1 MIAVAATGGNRQP
14 QSPDGFHIRA
24 ASFQPVRV
32 AYARDVLL
40 ERLRIEPAGKRALVV
55 GAGRGLLARELV
67 RLGFAVAALD
77 LDPEAARLGREACAR
92 EPLAIDY
99 AVGDASRLPYADGSF
114 DVGYWADTLEIA
126 PQLDVVLA
134 EAARVLRPG
143 GVLLYDTVS
152 RTALSRLIYLGALQS
167 WRWTRIMPR
176 DRYAWD
182 RLRHPDDLARRL
194 AEHGLRNEDVRGFLP
209 ASPVR
214 LLRATRRARRGDI
227 DDAELAQLAGMRLAP
242 AGKRPDVTYLGF
254 AVKTG

>member
-1 MIAVAATGGNRQP
+1 VIAVAAKNGNRQP

-24 ASFQPVRV
+24 ASFQPVRA
-32 AYARDVLL
+32 AYVRDVLL
-40 ERLRIEPAGKRALVV
+40 ERLSIEPAGKRALVV

-77 LDPEAARLGREACAR
+77 PNPDAARLGRETAAR
-92 EPLAIDY
+92 QRLAADY
-99 AVGDASRLPYADGSF
+99 EVGDAGRLPYADASF
-114 DVGYWADTLEIA
+114 DVDWADTLEIA

-134 EAARVLRPG
+134 EAARILRPG
-143 GVLLYDTVS
+143 GVVLYDTVT
-152 RTALSRLIYLGALQS
+152 RTALSRLIYSGALQS

-182 RLRHPDDLARRL
+182 RLRQPDDLARTL
-194 AEHGLRNEDVRGFLP
+194 AEHGLRSLDVRGFLP

-214 LLRATRRARRGDI
+214 LLRATLRARRGDI